1 MDAADGA
8 LAALDAEGFTHVTG
22 VACSLLAPLISRLLQ
37 AEPPR
42 YLSAVREDAAI
53 GLAAGLYLGG
63 GWPCVLM
70 QNSGIGYCLNALTSL
85 NLIYEIPAL
94 LMIGYRGYLGKDAPE
109 HLVMGKS
116 CEALL
121 REIGAIQEE
130 KLNQSSL
137 AFLTSARNLGREH
150 RVPGDVG
157 QQHQPAGLLWN
168 YCDWCTADHLG
179 HDQGQHGSEG
189 VVNLQPERHLRNKR
203 FGWAAMTETRGLR
216 GSPRESSHG

>member
-8 LAALDAEGFTHVTG
+8 MAALDAERFTHVTG

-109 HLVMGKS
+109 HLVMGQS

-121 REIGAIQEE
+121 REIGIPVHVPESGALPEAI
-130 KLNQSSL
+130 
-137 AFLTSARNLGREH
+137 R
-150 RVPGDVG
+150 
-157 QQHQPAGLLWN
+157 
-168 YCDWCTADHLG
+168 TAS
-179 HDQGQHGSEG
+179 QWMRQ
-189 VVNLQPERHLRNKR
+189 HLRP
-203 FGWAAMTETRGLR
+203 AAILVKPGVLA
-216 GSPRESSHG
+216 HGHA